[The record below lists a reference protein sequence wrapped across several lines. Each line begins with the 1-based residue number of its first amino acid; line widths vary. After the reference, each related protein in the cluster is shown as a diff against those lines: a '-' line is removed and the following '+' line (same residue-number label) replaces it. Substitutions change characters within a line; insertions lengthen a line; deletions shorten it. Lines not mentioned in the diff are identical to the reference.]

1 MHQGAVEFSMF
12 IVVSGSADVYVMDT
26 KNEDAVMQRERIS
39 KPAKYMTRV
48 SHLSPGAICGEL
60 AMLGITPTRSAT
72 ILAGTLCIMWEVT
85 QALTAI

>member
-1 MHQGAVEFSMF
+1 MKHPVFSTF
-12 IVVSGSADVYVMDT
+12 WLRFQEALRLLGRRF
-26 KNEDAVMQRERIS
+26 E
-39 KPAKYMTRV
+39 AKYMTRV

-85 QALTAI
+85 QVRKSHV